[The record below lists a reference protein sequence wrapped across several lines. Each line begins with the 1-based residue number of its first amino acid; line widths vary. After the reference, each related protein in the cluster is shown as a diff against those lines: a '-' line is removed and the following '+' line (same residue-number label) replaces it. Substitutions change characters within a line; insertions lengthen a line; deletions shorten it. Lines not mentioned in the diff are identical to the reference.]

1 MLRNEKGRCPSMPHP
16 ALRPP
21 LNPESE
27 AVRWRSDA
35 ERGPGD
41 EGLGARCF
49 SFEAASG
56 ARGPARH
63 RDCQASIRRTGHSVV

>member
-41 EGLGARCF
+41 EGLGASR
-49 SFEAASG
+49 SRPRRE
-56 ARGPARH
+56 
-63 RDCQASIRRTGHSVV
+63 QASRPPSRLSSVK

>member
-1 MLRNEKGRCPSMPHP
+1 VLRNEKGRCPSMPHP
-16 ALRPP
+16 VLRPP

-41 EGLGARCF
+41 EGWDEGLGASR
-49 SFEAASG
+49 STPRRE
-56 ARGPARH
+56 
-63 RDCQASIRRTGHSVV
+63 QASRPPSRLSSVK